1 MEERTLDDDIEKGLK
16 LKKQEELDGEEVT
29 DEAAEGEQ
37 AEGGDIV
44 LDIPV
49 VDEENEALADMTPEQ
64 AAAYIK
70 QREEEQAKL
79 LEQKDDLKAEAAA
92 AEEAGD
98 NDRAEELYYNI
109 LELDPADLTA
119 NVGYARKMTKDFS
132 DYTDFDSVKEIYEK
146 GVYNAEE
153 DFTAAIKDT
162 CGDNIR
168 AEIGVLKKEEEELS
182 KKVEEKR
189 ASRREAFKND
199 FVAKRKVF
207 LRRLIIFAV
216 FAAVTVIFALNIATV
231 TSAVFLVCTIV
242 MGVLAAADL
251 VLLLIATNKF
261 STAAHRVKE
270 NERDSATKDGK
281 ALIALREKIEFLEN
295 ILA

>member
-16 LKKQEELDGEEVT
+16 LRKKEELEGEAVT
-29 DEAAEGEQ
+29 DEAAEEEQ
-37 AEGGDIV
+37 TEGGDIV

-49 VDEENEALADMTPEQ
+49 VDEENEELADMTPEQ

-92 AEEAGD
+92 AEKEGE

-119 NVGYARKMTKDFS
+119 NVGYARKITKDFS
-132 DYTDFDSVKEIYEK
+132 DYEDFDSVKEIYEK

-168 AEIGVLKKEEEELS
+168 AEIGALKGEEAELS

-189 ASRREAFKND
+189 ASRRDAFKAD
-199 FVAKRKVF
+199 YKTKLKLF
-207 LRRLIIFAV
+207 LRSLIIFVV
-216 FAAVTVIFALNIATV
+216 FATLTVIFALNIASV
-231 TSAVFLVCTIV
+231 KTSTFLVLTIV
-242 MGVLAAADL
+242 FGVISFVWL
-251 VLLLIATNKF
+251 VLLLIDTNKF

-270 NERDSATKDGK
+270 NERDRATKDGK

-295 ILA
+295 IVA